1 MELSLRSSD
10 EWLMELKDLVMLR
23 ENFTDGEIGVER
35 GLNCMTCRD
44 KGVSCQ
50 VKRKESK
57 LVGSGKGV

>member
-1 MELSLRSSD
+1 
-10 EWLMELKDLVMLR
+10 MELKDLVMLR

>member
-10 EWLMELKDLVMLR
+10 EWLMELKDLVMY
-23 ENFTDGEIGVER
+23 FTDGEIGVER